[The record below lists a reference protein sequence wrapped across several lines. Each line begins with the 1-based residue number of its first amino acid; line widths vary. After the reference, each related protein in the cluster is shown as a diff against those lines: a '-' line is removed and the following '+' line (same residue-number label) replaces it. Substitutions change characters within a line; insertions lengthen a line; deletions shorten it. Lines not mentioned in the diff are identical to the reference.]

1 MNIIQNKK
9 WFLSFSLILIILAC
23 TAIFL
28 FGFKAGIDLEG
39 GTLWRLNIN
48 EVSNKSEIIEF
59 FESDLK
65 REVTIREI
73 SPNTYL
79 LRLGTLSKDEHNEYR
94 VKLLEKYP
102 SFTELSY
109 ETIGPTIGKE
119 LRKNAIVAIVLV
131 LIGIS
136 LYVAF
141 IFRGVSEPVQSWK
154 YGIVTLITLFHDILI
169 PAGLYSYLGYR
180 LGIQIDTNFIV
191 ALLVIMGFSVHDTIV
206 VFDRIRESLIRSK
219 KDDFGILVN
228 RSVTETFARSANTS
242 LTLVVVLIALLIV
255 GPQSLFYF
263 ILTILIGILAGTYS
277 SIFVASPLLV
287 LWHNLSLKK
296 ANT

>member
-1 MNIIQNKK
+1 M
-9 WFLSFSLILIILAC
+9 
-23 TAIFL
+23 
-28 FGFKAGIDLEG
+28 
-39 GTLWRLNIN
+39 
-48 EVSNKSEIIEF
+48 
-59 FESDLK
+59 
-65 REVTIREI
+65 
-73 SPNTYL
+73 
-79 LRLGTLSKDEHNEYR
+79 
-94 VKLLEKYP
+94 
-102 SFTELSY
+102 
-109 ETIGPTIGKE
+109 
-119 LRKNAIVAIVLV
+119 LV

-191 ALLVIMGFSVHDTIV
+191 ALLTIIGFSVHDTIV